1 MQLLEQRIDCPYCG
15 EPLTL
20 LVDEGDLGVD
30 YIEDCQVCCRPMVV
44 SARLDGQGDLAVSAR
59 REDD

>member
-1 MQLLEQRIDCPYCG
+1 MEREEWTVHCPYCG

-20 LVDEGDLGVD
+20 LLDPMEAGTD

-44 SARLDGQGDLAVSAR
+44 TVTAGADGGLWADVHA
-59 REDD
+59 DDE

>member
-44 SARLDGQGDLAVSAR
+44 SACLDGQGDLAVSAR

>member
-1 MQLLEQRIDCPYCG
+1 MERAEQRVTCPYCG

-20 LVDEGDLGVD
+20 LLDDSDLGQD

-44 SARLDGQGDLAVSAR
+44 NLLDYGDGHAVAQVR
-59 REDD
+59 REDE

>member
-1 MQLLEQRIDCPYCG
+1 MEREEWTAYCPYCG

-20 LVDEGDLGVD
+20 LLDPMEAGTD

-44 SARLDGQGDLAVSAR
+44 AVAAEADGSLSAFVRAEHD
-59 REDD
+59 